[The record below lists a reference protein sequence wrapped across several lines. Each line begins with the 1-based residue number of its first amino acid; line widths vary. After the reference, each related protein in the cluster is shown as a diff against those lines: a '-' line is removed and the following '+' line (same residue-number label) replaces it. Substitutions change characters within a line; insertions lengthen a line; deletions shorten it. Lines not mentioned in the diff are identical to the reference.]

1 MNNVINFVAYQ
12 AVWFAVVASAG
23 HGRAAL
29 GMGAAALFGAVQLA
43 LSRRRLNDL
52 RLMAA
57 AVCLGIMIDGTLR
70 AGGWLRYAAPEP
82 AFPPHGAPVW
92 ILCLWAAFALTLTR
106 SLAWLM
112 RRPWLAALLGA
123 LGGPLAYASA
133 ARGFAAV
140 EIAPPAARALGG
152 LALGWGAALGVLAYL
167 ARRGQASAAA
177 AALIEA
183 RP

>member
-1 MNNVINFVAYQ
+1 VNGVINFVAYQ
-12 AVWFAVVASAG
+12 AVWFAVVTSAG
-23 HGRAAL
+23 HGRAVL
-29 GMGAAALFGAVQLA
+29 GMAAAALFAAAQLTV
-43 LSRRRLNDL
+43 SRRRLSDV

-57 AVCLGIMIDGTLR
+57 AVCLGVLIDGTLGR
-70 AGGWLRYAAPEP
+70 CGWLRYASPEP
-82 AFPPHGAPVW
+82 AFPSHGAPLW
-92 ILCLWAAFALTLTR
+92 ILCLWAAFALTLTH

-140 EIAPPAARALGG
+140 ELAAPAARALGG
-152 LALGWGAALGVLAYL
+152 LALGWGAALGMLALL
-167 ARRGQASAAA
+167 ARRGSAAA
-177 AALIEA
+177 AAPIEA

>member
-1 MNNVINFVAYQ
+1 VSGVVNFLSYQ

-29 GMGAAALFGAVQLA
+29 GIGAAALFAATQLA
-43 LSRRRLNDL
+43 LSTRRLSDV

-57 AVCLGIMIDGTLR
+57 AITCGAVIDGTL
-70 AGGWLRYAAPEP
+70 GLCGWLRYASPDP
-82 AFPPHGAPVW
+82 ALPPHGAPLW

-112 RRPWLAALLGA
+112 RRPRLAALLGA
-123 LGGPLAYASA
+123 IGGPLAYASA

-140 EIAPPAARALGG
+140 EPAPPLLRAVAA
-152 LALGWGAALGVLAYL
+152 LALGWGAALGMLAYL
-167 ARRGQASAAA
+167 AGRDQAGAHPD
-177 AALIEA
+177 IVEA
-183 RP
+183 RS

>member
-1 MNNVINFVAYQ
+1 MINFAAYQ

-23 HGRAAL
+23 HGRVAL
-29 GMGAAALFGAVQLA
+29 GMAAAALFAAVQLT
-43 LSRRRLNDL
+43 LSRRRLADA

-57 AVCLGIMIDGTLR
+57 AVSLGIVIDGALKYF
-70 AGGWLRYAAPEP
+70 GWLRYASPEP
-82 AFPPHGAPVW
+82 ALPPHGAPLW

-106 SLAWLM
+106 SLAWLV

-123 LGGPLAYASA
+123 LGGPLAYVSA

-140 EIAPPAARALGG
+140 ELAPPVVRDLGG
-152 LALGWGAALGVLAYL
+152 LALGWGGALLLLAHL
-167 ARRGQASAAA
+167 ARQGSAGAAA
-177 AALIEA
+177 GLIEA

>member
-1 MNNVINFVAYQ
+1 MGGILNFVAYQ

-23 HGRAAL
+23 RGRAAL
-29 GMGAAALFGAVQLA
+29 GMGAAALFAAAQLA
-43 LSRRRLNDL
+43 LSRRRHSDV

-57 AVCLGIMIDGTLR
+57 AVTLGVVIDGTL
-70 AGGWLRYAAPEP
+70 GFCGWLRYASPEP
-82 AFPPHGAPVW
+82 ALPPHGAPLW

-112 RRPWLAALLGA
+112 RRPWLAVLLGA

-133 ARGFAAV
+133 ARAFAAV
-140 EIAPPAARALGG
+140 ELAPPAARGFAA
-152 LALGWGAALGVLAYL
+152 LALGWGAALAVLAYL
-167 ARRGQASAAA
+167 ARRGHTDSA

>member
-1 MNNVINFVAYQ
+1 MINIVAYQ

-29 GMGAAALFGAVQLA
+29 GMGATVFFVAAQLA
-43 LSRRRLNDL
+43 LSRQRLSDV
-52 RLMAA
+52 RLIAA
-57 AVCLGIMIDGTLR
+57 ALTCGVAIDGMLSFC
-70 AGGWLRYAAPEP
+70 GWLRYASPEP
-82 AFPPHGAPVW
+82 AFPPHGAPLW
-92 ILCLWAAFALTLTR
+92 ILCLWAAFSLTLTR

-112 RRPWLAALLGA
+112 RRLWLAILLGA
-123 LGGPLAYASA
+123 LGGPLAYVSA

-140 EIAPPAARALGG
+140 ELVPPIARGFAG

-167 ARRGQASAAA
+167 ARREHAGAA

>member
-1 MNNVINFVAYQ
+1 MNGVINFVAYQ

-23 HGRAAL
+23 HRRAAL
-29 GMGAAALFGAVQLA
+29 GMAAAALFAAAQLT
-43 LSRRRLNDL
+43 LSRRRLSDV

-57 AVCLGIMIDGTLR
+57 AVCLGVVIDGTLGR
-70 AGGWLRYAAPEP
+70 CGWLRYASPAP
-82 AFPPHGAPVW
+82 AFPPHGAPLW

-123 LGGPLAYASA
+123 IGGPLAYASA

-140 EIAPPAARALGG
+140 ELAPPAARGFSA
-152 LALGWGAALGVLAYL
+152 LALGWGAALGVLAYS
-167 ARRGQASAAA
+167 ARRVHTGPAAA
-177 AALIEA
+177 HVEA

>member
-1 MNNVINFVAYQ
+1 MGGVINFVGYQ
-12 AVWFAVVASAG
+12 AVWFAVVASAA

-29 GMGAAALFGAVQLA
+29 GMAAAALFAAAQLA
-43 LSRRRLNDL
+43 LSRRRLSDV
-52 RLMAA
+52 RLLGA
-57 AVCLGIMIDGTLR
+57 AVVFGLVIDGSLSFS
-70 AGGWLRYAAPEP
+70 GWLRYASPEP
-82 AFPPHGAPVW
+82 AFPPHGAPLW
-92 ILCLWAAFALTLTR
+92 ILFLWAAFALTLTR

-123 LGGPLAYASA
+123 VGGPLAYASA

-140 EIAPPAARALGG
+140 EFAPPAARALGG
-152 LALGWGAALGVLAYL
+152 LALGWGAALAVLAHL
-167 ARRGQASAAA
+167 ARRGGAGAA

>member
-1 MNNVINFVAYQ
+1 MGGVINFVAYQ
-12 AVWFAVVASAG
+12 AVWFAVVASAA

-29 GMGAAALFGAVQLA
+29 GMGAAALFAAAQLA
-43 LSRRRLNDL
+43 LSRRRLSDV

-57 AVCLGIMIDGTLR
+57 AVSLGVAIDGTLR
-70 AGGWLRYAAPEP
+70 LCGWLRYASPEP
-82 AFPPHGAPVW
+82 ALPPHGAPLW

-140 EIAPPAARALGG
+140 ELAPPVARALGG
-152 LALGWGAALGVLAYL
+152 LALGWGAALAVLAYL
-167 ARRGQASAAA
+167 ARRGHPGDAAT
-177 AALIEA
+177 LIEA

>member
-1 MNNVINFVAYQ
+1 VNGVINFAAYQ

-23 HGRAAL
+23 HGRALL
-29 GMGAAALFGAVQLA
+29 GMGAAALFAGAQLG
-43 LSRRRLNDL
+43 LSRRRLGDV

-57 AVCLGIMIDGTLR
+57 AVCLGVIIDGTLR
-70 AGGWLRYAAPEP
+70 LSGWLCYASPEP
-82 AFPPHGAPVW
+82 AVPLHGAPLW

-123 LGGPLAYASA
+123 LGGPLAYAGA

-140 EIAPPAARALGG
+140 ELVPPAARALGG
-152 LALGWGAALGVLAYL
+152 LALGWGAALAVLAYL
-167 ARRGQASAAA
+167 ARRDSAGAAA
-177 AALIEA
+177 PFLAA

>member
-1 MNNVINFVAYQ
+1 MNGVINFVAYQ

-29 GMGAAALFGAVQLA
+29 GMAAAALFAAAQLA
-43 LSRRRLNDL
+43 LSHRRSSDL

-57 AVCLGIMIDGTLR
+57 AVSLGLLIDGTLTFF
-70 AGGWLRYAAPEP
+70 GWLRYASPAP
-82 AFPPHGAPVW
+82 ALPPHGAPLW

-112 RRPWLAALLGA
+112 RRPWLAAALGA
-123 LGGPLAYASA
+123 LGGPLAYVSA

-140 EIAPPAARALGG
+140 EFAPPLARALAG
-152 LALGWGAALGVLAYL
+152 LAVGWGGALVLLALLTRHASTGAAGFV
-167 ARRGQASAAA
+167 
-177 AALIEA
+177 EA

>member
-1 MNNVINFVAYQ
+1 MSGVINFVAYQ

-29 GMGAAALFGAVQLA
+29 GMGAAALFAGAQLA
-43 LSRRRLNDL
+43 LSRRRLADL

-57 AVCLGIMIDGTLR
+57 AITLGVVIDGTL
-70 AGGWLRYAAPEP
+70 GLCGWLRYASPEP
-82 AFPPHGAPVW
+82 ALPPHGAPLW

-140 EIAPPAARALGG
+140 ELAPPAARGFSA
-152 LALGWGAALGVLAYL
+152 LALGWGAALGVLAYS
-167 ARRGQASAAA
+167 ARRVHTGPAAA
-177 AALIEA
+177 HVEA

>member
-1 MNNVINFVAYQ
+1 MNGVINFVAYQ

-23 HGRAAL
+23 HGRALL
-29 GMGAAALFGAVQLA
+29 GMGAAALFAGAQLG
-43 LSRRRLNDL
+43 LSRRRLVDG

-57 AVCLGIMIDGTLR
+57 AVCLGVIIDGTL
-70 AGGWLRYAAPEP
+70 GVCGWLRYASPEP
-82 AFPPHGAPVW
+82 AVPPHGAPLW

-112 RRPWLAALLGA
+112 RRPWFAALFGA

-140 EIAPPAARALGG
+140 ELAAPAAHALGG
-152 LALGWGAALGVLAYL
+152 LALGWGAAMALLAYL
-167 ARRGQASAAA
+167 ARRGCAGAATP
-177 AALIEA
+177 LLEA
-183 RP
+183 RR

>member
-1 MNNVINFVAYQ
+1 MDSVINFVAYQ

-23 HGRAAL
+23 RGRAAL
-29 GMGAAALFGAVQLA
+29 GVGAAVLFAAAQLA
-43 LSRRRLNDL
+43 LSRRRRSDL

-57 AVCLGIMIDGTLR
+57 AVSLGVVIDGALKFC
-70 AGGWLRYAAPEP
+70 GWLRYASPEP
-82 AFPPHGAPVW
+82 GFPPHGAPLW

-123 LGGPLAYASA
+123 IGGPLAYASA

-140 EIAPPAARALGG
+140 ELAPPAARALAGR
-152 LALGWGAALGVLAYL
+152 AHGWGAALAVLAYL
-167 ARRGQASAAA
+167 AQRGSGAAT
-177 AALIEA
+177 ALVEA
-183 RP
+183 RS

>member
-1 MNNVINFVAYQ
+1 MINFVAYQ

-23 HGRAAL
+23 HGRATL
-29 GMGAAALFGAVQLA
+29 GMGAAALFAAVQLA
-43 LSRRRLNDL
+43 LSSRRLSDA

-57 AVCLGIMIDGTLR
+57 AIFLGVMIDGTLSLL
-70 AGGWLRYAAPEP
+70 GWLRYTSPEP
-82 AFPPHGAPVW
+82 AIPPHGAPLW

-112 RRPWLAALLGA
+112 RRPWLATLLGA

-140 EIAPPAARALGG
+140 ELAPPAARALGG
-152 LALGWGAALGVLAYL
+152 LALGWGAALAVLAYL
-167 ARRGQASAAA
+167 SRRDFAGAEAAA
-177 AALIEA
+177 SFEA
-183 RP
+183 RL

>member
-1 MNNVINFVAYQ
+1 VNGVINFVLYQ

-23 HGRAAL
+23 RGRAAL
-29 GMGAAALFGAVQLA
+29 GMGAAVLFAAAVLA
-43 LSRRRLNDL
+43 FSRRRGSDV

-57 AVCLGIMIDGTLR
+57 AVALGVVIDGALR
-70 AGGWLRYAAPEP
+70 LSGWLRYASPEP
-82 AFPPHGAPVW
+82 ALPPHGAPLW

-133 ARGFAAV
+133 ARGFGAV
-140 EIAPPAARALGG
+140 ELAPPAARALAG
-152 LALGWGAALGVLAYL
+152 LALGWGAALALLACL
-167 ARRGQASAAA
+167 APRPAGIRAP
-177 AALIEA
+177 LIEA
-183 RP
+183 QP